1 MNNDFQTAE
10 NTEPF
15 IDATQN
21 AVIQAVDNMSEIIAE
36 TSEAS
41 DFEPHP
47 HEIFYKTP
55 EFWVGFAFL
64 LVVVFLAKPV
74 GKVAKSFLQKRQ
86 RNIIAKIDEA
96 EKLRDDAQKLL
107 AEYERKFLHAQDE
120 ADAILQK
127 SQREIELLKTEAFNK
142 LEKDLN
148 LRKKEADCAIESS
161 IQKAREEISNTAST
175 LAISIV
181 KQYFAQTIDSKKQTQ
196 LIDTSLE
203 QILNCLYKNSK
214 FH

>member
-1 MNNDFQTAE
+1 MDDNFHMADNS
-10 NTEPF
+10 EPF

-36 TSEAS
+36 TAQASEFA
-41 DFEPHP
+41 PHP

-55 EFWVGFAFL
+55 EFWVGFAFV

-74 GKVAKSFLQKRQ
+74 GKAAKSFLEKHRD
-86 RNIIAKIDEA
+86 NIIAKIDEA

-107 AEYERKFLHAQDE
+107 AEYERKFIHAQDE

-127 SQREIELLKTEAFNK
+127 SQREIELLKSEELDK

-148 LRKKEADCAIESS
+148 VRKKEADAAIESS
-161 IQKAREEISNTAST
+161 IQKARHEISYTAGT
-175 LAISIV
+175 MAVDIV
-181 KQYFAQTIDSKKQTQ
+181 KQYISRTLDTRKQEK
-196 LIDTSLE
+196 LIDKSVAK
-203 QILNCLYKNSK
+203 ILNCLKNNSK
-214 FH
+214 LG